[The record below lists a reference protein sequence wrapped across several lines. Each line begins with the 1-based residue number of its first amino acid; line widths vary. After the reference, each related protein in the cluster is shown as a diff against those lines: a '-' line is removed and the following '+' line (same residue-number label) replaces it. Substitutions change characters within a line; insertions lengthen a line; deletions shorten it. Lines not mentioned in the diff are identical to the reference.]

1 MKLVLA
7 APESFLPSGPTA
19 FTSQVSVMHFFMNEV
34 FAAPASGLPSLPTA
48 LLSQVSC
55 ATALPIAN
63 MATMAARKIRLIMG
77 SLPVSQDSRPRHC
90 DSGQQVDWISELC
103 CDQVPKVDFPGKMP
117 AIVATS
123 ARQDEQTARA
133 GCAGMQA
140 TEWNSRRWYRR
151 AEACGDSRNSRCL
164 VP

>member
-7 APESFLPSGPTA
+7 APESFLPSGPAA

-34 FAAPASGLPSLPTA
+34 FAAPASGLPSLLTA

-63 MATMAARKIRLIMG
+63 VATMAARKIRFIMG
-77 SLPVSQDSRPRHC
+77 SLPVGQDTKPRNC
-90 DSGQQVDWISELC
+90 LSGQQADWISEFW
-103 CDQVPKVDFPGKMP
+103 CDQVPKVDFPGKVP
-117 AIVATS
+117 VIVAAC
-123 ARQDEQTARA
+123 ARQDEQSARA
-133 GCAGMQA
+133 GMEA

-151 AEACGDSRNSRCL
+151 AEACGGS
-164 VP
+164 